1 MPQER
6 KQNLG
11 EMAGD
16 MAIAIILVAP
26 GYYRTNHIPQVPE
39 ITMSNKSDPKETSV
53 CETSLNKFD
62 IS

>member
-26 GYYRTNHIPQVPE
+26 AYYRTNQIPQVPE
-39 ITMSNKSDPKETSV
+39 ICQIIKSDPKELLLSMKPV
-53 CETSLNKFD
+53 
-62 IS
+62 